1 MARIQKVIKDNV
13 FFILPF
19 ILIIVSAAF
28 FLGIYGN
35 NSIFLYLNRIH
46 SPVADYLFLNITH
59 LGDGTV
65 AFVLVLILLWISLRE
80 ALTFLAITLI
90 LIIIVTILKR
100 SIFPEFDRPVGYF
113 GTSEVIRLINGYDPP
128 RLYTFPSGH
137 SATAYSIFLYLSFLT
152 RNRWLKFTLFL
163 VAFSVSY
170 SRIYLS
176 AHFPVDALAGSLIA
190 VTITIL
196 CYSVS
201 RQIQNSWFDKKL
213 TLKPK
218 IQFR

>member
-1 MARIQKVIKDNV
+1 MARIQKVIWDNV

-19 ILIIVSAAF
+19 ILAIVIATF
-28 FLGIYGN
+28 FLAINGN
-35 NSIFLYLNRIH
+35 NSLFLSLNKLH
-46 SPVADYLFLNITH
+46 SPVTDYLFLNITH
-59 LGDGTV
+59 LGDGIV
-65 AFVLVLILLWISLRE
+65 AFLVVLILLWVSLRE

-100 SIFPEFDRPVGYF
+100 GIFPEFDRPLEYF
-113 GTSEVIRLINGYDPP
+113 GNSEFIRVINGYDPP

-152 RNRWLKFTLFL
+152 RNQWMKFTLFL
-163 VAFSVSY
+163 IAFSVSY
-170 SRIYLS
+170 SRIYLA
-176 AHFPVDALAGSLIA
+176 AHFPADAVAGSLIA

-213 TLKPK
+213 KLKPK

>member
-137 SATAYSIFLYLSFLT
+137 SATAFSVFLYLSLLT
-152 RNRWLKFTLFL
+152 RNTWMKLSLFL
-163 VAFSVSY
+163 FAFSVSY